1 MIKNVLILET
11 LASARTSYLMLKKRK
26 FFRTSFQSNLII
38 NSKVPLELKRL
49 SETLQEREFYS
60 VFKQNREKISCN

>member
-11 LASARTSYLMLKKRK
+11 LASARTSYLRLKKRK